1 MCFMVAVVSPPL
13 TSFFLYGSARPTSCA
28 VVRQQQQEVEG
39 GVVVVAEVLTF
50 IFLICFTLLLLN
62 LLIAM

>member
-1 MCFMVAVVSPPL
+1 MLFAAVSPSL
-13 TSFFLYGSARPTSCA
+13 TSFLSYGFARPTSCA
-28 VVRQQQQEVEG
+28 VVWWQQQEEVEG
-39 GVVVVAEVLTF
+39 GVVVAEVLTF